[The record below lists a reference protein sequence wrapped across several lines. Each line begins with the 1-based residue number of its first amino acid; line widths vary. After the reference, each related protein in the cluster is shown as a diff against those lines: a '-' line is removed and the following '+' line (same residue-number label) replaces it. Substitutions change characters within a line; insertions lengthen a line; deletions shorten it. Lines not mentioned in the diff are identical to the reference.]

1 MRSKIAKSLQFLY
14 ANIILQRITGESQ
27 YTNFMLFL
35 QKVEDQGR
43 SVIDIIVKI
52 GDEKESFHVYALVPG
67 YKTNWLDFIL

>member
-1 MRSKIAKSLQFLY
+1 
-14 ANIILQRITGESQ
+14 
-27 YTNFMLFL
+27 MLFL